1 MRAPTI
7 YKCSPLTNYQRV
19 VTSSRL
25 TLYHVMLL
33 GHNTKCLYFKYLIK
47 ILTGFILYCIIFHFV
62 QQEYPG
68 KTMEEGRE
76 EIPLAPMGV
85 LATKILICITQQAC
99 QFFQC
104 QNHHHLHFHHYVL
117 YCQTQHQQVQG

>member
-33 GHNTKCLYFKYLIK
+33 GHNNKSLYFKHLIK
-47 ILTGFILYCIIFHFV
+47 ILTGFIFYCIIFSFV

-76 EIPLAPMGV
+76 EIPVAPMGV
-85 LATKILICITQQAC
+85 LAPMSVHARPFARPPIDTSRNFPAHVSAESISPNFPIFRSK
-99 QFFQC
+99 
-104 QNHHHLHFHHYVL
+104 
-117 YCQTQHQQVQG
+117 